1 MFAETAGKRKPEGF
15 IRKGIRMS
23 FRDNLLRLRTE
34 HGLTQEQLASQIG
47 VSRQSVAK
55 WESDR
60 SYPEMDKLIKMT
72 GIFGCTLDELVMG
85 PSDQDADDDRAFVA
99 ATGEPAADA
108 QPASFGEDA
117 GSYGECAPSS
127 EPATDTYGYDT
138 HMRSYAKR
146 LAGGVAVI
154 IAGVPAFIAANG
166 LLGADSEAVNVFSL
180 ALLLGFIIA
189 GLALIIPS
197 VMGHSAF
204 MREHP
209 VVRDF
214 YSLADKQLARQA
226 LSRGIVVGIAL
237 IFAGIIVSG
246 VAGFVLGGVGE
257 ELGACLLLLCIAAA
271 VWSFI
276 YYGIMFSRVRVVEYN
291 HESLEQIVE
300 SYGESSSATEAIM
313 AQLSPEERKLL
324 FDAEDIDANDPEQV
338 AAFFSSKK
346 KAGKLLGGICSIIMV
361 VATIIGL
368 CLLFGVPVASEYFWM
383 AWVVGGLLCA
393 LVSIIMNTFA
403 K

>member
-1 MFAETAGKRKPEGF
+1 
-15 IRKGIRMS
+15 MS

-85 PSDQDADDDRAFVA
+85 PSDQDAADDRAFVA
-99 ATGEPAADA
+99 ATGEPAAESA
-108 QPASFGEDA
+108 AVVEEQHASRGA
-117 GSYGECAPSS
+117 GSGSCVECAPSL
-127 EPATDTYGYDT
+127 EPATDAYGYDA

-246 VAGFVLGGVGE
+246 IAG
-257 ELGACLLLLCIAAA
+257 
-271 VWSFI
+271 
-276 YYGIMFSRVRVVEYN
+276 VV
-291 HESLEQIVE
+291 
-300 SYGESSSATEAIM
+300 
-313 AQLSPEERKLL
+313 
-324 FDAEDIDANDPEQV
+324 
-338 AAFFSSKK
+338 
-346 KAGKLLGGICSIIMV
+346 
-361 VATIIGL
+361 
-368 CLLFGVPVASEYFWM
+368 
-383 AWVVGGLLCA
+383 
-393 LVSIIMNTFA
+393 
-403 K
+403 

>member
-1 MFAETAGKRKPEGF
+1 
-15 IRKGIRMS
+15 MS

-34 HGLTQEQLASQIG
+34 HGMTQEQLATQIG

-85 PSDQDADDDRAFVA
+85 PSDQDVADDRALAA
-99 ATGEPAADA
+99 ATGEPVADSASAAEE
-108 QPASFGEDA
+108 QPASQGAGA
-117 GSYGECAPSS
+117 GSRNECAPSL
-127 EPATDTYGYDT
+127 EPATDTYGYDA
-138 HMRSYAKR
+138 HMRSHAKR
-146 LAGGVAVI
+146 LASGVAVI

-197 VMGHSAF
+197 AMGHSAF

-237 IFAGIIVSG
+237 IFAGIIISG
-246 VAGFVLGGVGE
+246 AAGFVLGGVGE
-257 ELGACLLLLCIAAA
+257 EVGACLLLLCIAAA

-276 YYGIMFSRVRVVEYN
+276 HYGIMFSRVRVVEYN
-291 HESLEQIVE
+291 HESLDQIIE
-300 SYGESSSATEAIM
+300 SYGESSSAAEAIM

-346 KAGKLLGGICSIIMV
+346 KAGKLQGGICGIIMV

-368 CLLFGVPVASEYFWM
+368 CLLFGVPVASDYFWM

>member
-1 MFAETAGKRKPEGF
+1 
-15 IRKGIRMS
+15 
-23 FRDNLLRLRTE
+23 
-34 HGLTQEQLASQIG
+34 
-47 VSRQSVAK
+47 
-55 WESDR
+55 
-60 SYPEMDKLIKMT
+60 
-72 GIFGCTLDELVMG
+72 
-85 PSDQDADDDRAFVA
+85 
-99 ATGEPAADA
+99 
-108 QPASFGEDA
+108 
-117 GSYGECAPSS
+117 
-127 EPATDTYGYDT
+127 
-138 HMRSYAKR
+138 
-146 LAGGVAVI
+146 
-154 IAGVPAFIAANG
+154 
-166 LLGADSEAVNVFSL
+166 
-180 ALLLGFIIA
+180 
-189 GLALIIPS
+189 ALIIPS

-214 YSLADKQLARQA
+214 YALSDKQLARQA

-246 VAGFVLGGVGE
+246 IAGFVLGGMGE

-271 VWSFI
+271 VWCFI

-300 SYGESSSATEAIM
+300 SYGESSSAAEAIM

-346 KAGKLLGGICSIIMV
+346 KAGKLLGGICGIIMV

-393 LVSIIMNTFA
+393 LVSIIMNTFS

>member
-1 MFAETAGKRKPEGF
+1 
-15 IRKGIRMS
+15 MS

-34 HGLTQEQLASQIG
+34 HGMTQEQLASQIG

-85 PSDQDADDDRAFVA
+85 PADQEATDDRAPVSA
-99 ATGEPAADA
+99 VGAEPAAGTAAAGVADA
-108 QPASFGEDA
+108 QPAFQGEGAALSCEPCESLD
-117 GSYGECAPSS
+117 
-127 EPATDTYGYDT
+127 PATDIYGYDV

-146 LAGGVAVI
+146 LASGVAVI
-154 IAGVPAFIAANG
+154 IAGAPVIIAANG
-166 LLGADSEAVNVFSL
+166 LLGDTSDAANVVSL

-214 YSLADKQLARQA
+214 YTLSDKQLARQA

-237 IFAGIIVSG
+237 IFAGIIISG
-246 VAGFVLGGVGE
+246 AAGFVLGGVGE

-271 VWSFI
+271 VWCFI
-276 YYGIMFSRVRVVEYN
+276 HYGIMFSRVRVLEYN
-291 HESLEQIVE
+291 HDSLEQIVE
-300 SYGESSSATEAIM
+300 SYGESSTAAEALM

-324 FDAEDIDANDPEQV
+324 FDAEDIDANDPAQV
-338 AAFFSSKK
+338 VAFFASKK
-346 KAGKLLGGICSIIMV
+346 KAGKLLSGICGIIMV
-361 VATIIGL
+361 LATIIGL
-368 CLLFGVPVASEYFWM
+368 CLLFGVPVASDYFWM

-393 LVSIIMNTFA
+393 LVSITMNTFA

>member
-1 MFAETAGKRKPEGF
+1 
-15 IRKGIRMS
+15 MS

-34 HGLTQEQLASQIG
+34 HGMTQEQLASQIG

-85 PSDQDADDDRAFVA
+85 PTGGDAASDPAPVA
-99 ATGEPAADA
+99 ATVDEPVAAAAAGTASAVADA
-108 QPASFGEDA
+108 QPAAQDEAAAPASEW
-117 GSYGECAPSS
+117 APSL
-127 EPATDTYGYDT
+127 EPATDSYGYDA

-146 LAGGVAVI
+146 LASGVAVI
-154 IAGVPAFIAANG
+154 IAGGSAIIAADG
-166 LLGADSEAVNVFSL
+166 LLGDASDAANVLSL

-214 YSLADKQLARQA
+214 YTLSDKQLARQA

-237 IFAGIIVSG
+237 IFAGIIISG
-246 VAGFVLGGVGE
+246 AAGFVLGGVGE

-276 YYGIMFSRVRVVEYN
+276 HYGIMFSRVRVLEYN
-291 HESLEQIVE
+291 HDSLEQIVE
-300 SYGESSSATEAIM
+300 SYGESSTAAEALM
-313 AQLSPEERKLL
+313 TQLSPEERKLL
-324 FDAEDIDANDPEQV
+324 FDAEDIDANDPAQV
-338 AAFFSSKK
+338 VAFFASKK
-346 KAGKLLGGICSIIMV
+346 KAGKLLSGICGIIMV
-361 VATIIGL
+361 LATIIGL
-368 CLLFGVPVASEYFWM
+368 CLLFGVPVASDYFWM

-393 LVSIIMNTFA
+393 LVSITMNTFA

>member
-1 MFAETAGKRKPEGF
+1 
-15 IRKGIRMS
+15 MS

-34 HGLTQEQLASQIG
+34 HGMTQEQLASQIG

-85 PSDQDADDDRAFVA
+85 PADQEATDDRAPVSA
-99 ATGEPAADA
+99 VGAEPAAGTAAAGVADA
-108 QPASFGEDA
+108 QPAFQGGGAALSCEPCE
-117 GSYGECAPSS
+117 SL
-127 EPATDTYGYDT
+127 EPATDSYGYDA

-146 LAGGVAVI
+146 LASGVAVI
-154 IAGVPAFIAANG
+154 IAGAPVIIAANG
-166 LLGADSEAVNVFSL
+166 LLGDTSDAANVVSL

-214 YSLADKQLARQA
+214 YTLSDKQLARQA

-237 IFAGIIVSG
+237 IFAGIIISG
-246 VAGFVLGGVGE
+246 AAGFVLGGVGE

-271 VWSFI
+271 VWCFI
-276 YYGIMFSRVRVVEYN
+276 HYGIMFSRVRVLEYN

-300 SYGESSSATEAIM
+300 SYGESSTAAEALM

-324 FDAEDIDANDPEQV
+324 FDAEDIDANDPAQV
-338 AAFFSSKK
+338 VAFFASKK
-346 KAGKLLGGICSIIMV
+346 KAGKLLSGICGIIMV
-361 VATIIGL
+361 LATIIGL
-368 CLLFGVPVASEYFWM
+368 CLLFGVPVASDYFWM

-393 LVSIIMNTFA
+393 LVSITMNTFA

>member
-1 MFAETAGKRKPEGF
+1 
-15 IRKGIRMS
+15 MS

-34 HGLTQEQLASQIG
+34 HGMTQEQLASQIG

-85 PSDQDADDDRAFVA
+85 PAGGDAADDLAPVAVAVDEPAAAAVAGAVA
-99 ATGEPAADA
+99 ADAVAAVADA
-108 QPASFGEDA
+108 QPAAQGEA
-117 GSYGECAPSS
+117 AAPASEWAPSL
-127 EPATDTYGYDT
+127 EPATDSYGYDA

-146 LAGGVAVI
+146 LASGVSVI

-166 LLGADSEAVNVFSL
+166 LLGADSEAVNVLSL

-214 YSLADKQLARQA
+214 YTLSDKQLARQA

-246 VAGFVLGGVGE
+246 AAGFVLGGVGE
-257 ELGACLLLLCIAAA
+257 ELGACLLLLCIAVA
-271 VWSFI
+271 VWCFI
-276 YYGIMFSRVRVVEYN
+276 HYGIMFSRVRVVEYN

-300 SYGESSSATEAIM
+300 SYGESSTAAEALM

-338 AAFFSSKK
+338 AAFFASKK
-346 KAGKLLGGICSIIMV
+346 KAGKLLGGICGIIMV
-361 VATIIGL
+361 LATIVGL
-368 CLLFGVPVASEYFWM
+368 CLLFGVPVASDYFWM